1 MKSTHFHNLLAPS
14 WAICLVELVV
24 LRVAV
29 VMWEVMAVVEV
40 VVEVIMTL
48 MTVVVVM
55 GMVWCC

>member
-1 MKSTHFHNLLAPS
+1 MGDLPGG
-14 WAICLVELVV
+14 VVV

-29 VMWEVMAVVEV
+29 VMWEVMMAVVEV